1 MNDEM
6 RKALTE
12 YLDECWHEFK
22 ELNYLPILGANTHD
36 HKCTKCVFIFSYN
49 FVFNKG
55 RGHRTFTT
63 WEDLGALKNKLVE
76 KGDWRDF
83 FGFARNSWDEA
94 NVNNWLMVPARFCEL
109 CSQFLEER
117 GKNGKA

>member
-1 MNDEM
+1 MKGKAMNDEM

-12 YLDECWHEFK
+12 YLGECWHQMERIHPGGIFK
-22 ELNYLPILGANTHD
+22 RCY
-36 HKCTKCVFIFSYN
+36 KCLKPESEGITN
-49 FVFNKG
+49 
-55 RGHRTFTT
+55 RTFTT

-109 CSQFLEER
+109 VGEWL
-117 GKNGKA
+117 GKQEGGKG